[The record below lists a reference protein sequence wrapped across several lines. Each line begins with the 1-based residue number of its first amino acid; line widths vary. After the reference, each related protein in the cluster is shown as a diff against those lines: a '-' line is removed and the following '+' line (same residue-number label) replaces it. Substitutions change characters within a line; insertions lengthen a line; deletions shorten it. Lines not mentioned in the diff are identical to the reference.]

1 MKVKGY
7 DIEPNANLFGA
18 DLRGANLRHTDL
30 RGAKLGSAD
39 LIGADLRRANLE
51 GANLGRAN
59 LEGANL
65 TGADLEGANLEGAY
79 LRGANLYGANL
90 RGANLGGA
98 NLRGAKG
105 VIGFSLGRHFG
116 FSYKYDG
123 TVFVAIGCE
132 RHSLEHWNSYIKDIG
147 TKNGYK
153 ENEIKRYSMQLA
165 MLPALWSTMEVENG

>member
-59 LEGANL
+59 LTGANL
-65 TGADLEGANLEGAY
+65 RGAYLGRAYLRGADLEGANLFGAD
-79 LRGANLYGANL
+79 LAGADLT
-90 RGANLGGA
+90 
-98 NLRGAKG
+98 GAKG
-105 VIGFSLGRHFG
+105 VIGFSLGRHYG

-123 TVFVAIGCE
+123 TVFVQIGCE
-132 RHSLEHWNSYIKDIG
+132 HRSLEYWLANVVSIG
-147 TKNGYK
+147 ESHKYTPNQINNYK
-153 ENEIKRYSMQLA
+153 LQIDLISQYK
-165 MLPALWSTMEVENG
+165 WD